1 MQSITTRLQQ
11 ELPIFAR
18 FPFQPLAFAI
28 RKGANATTNGVKTI
42 VATTANTMNGRA
54 RTANNILAI
63 LATNSTLQLLLVRDC
78 PAEKSSLWP
87 DMDVWW
93 CWLIRTLS
101 CTESILY
108 KTKRGASLSAHP
120 AHVIYRKYFV
130 CFVRFTW
137 PDSIMYIIYI
147 YYIIL
152 TSRCWWMCS
161 LNFLELWTL
170 FCTSQE
176 YCCCNLP
183 LTCRSW
189 TSHTSNALLV

>member
-11 ELPIFAR
+11 ELPNVAR

-42 VATTANTMNGRA
+42 VATTANRMNGRA

-101 CTESILY
+101 CTESIIY

-137 PDSIMYIIYI
+137 PDSIMYIYI

-152 TSRCWWMCS
+152 TSRCWWMCY

-176 YCCCNLP
+176 YCCCNLA

>member
-11 ELPIFAR
+11 ELPNVAR

-42 VATTANTMNGRA
+42 VATTANRMNGRA

-101 CTESILY
+101 CTESIIY

-137 PDSIMYIIYI
+137 PDSIMYIYIYI
-147 YYIIL
+147 ISFWRVDVDECAIWI
-152 TSRCWWMCS
+152 SW
-161 LNFLELWTL
+161 NFEPYFAQAKNIVVATLLWPAGPERRTQATL
-170 FCTSQE
+170 S
-176 YCCCNLP
+176 
-183 LTCRSW
+183 
-189 TSHTSNALLV
+189 